1 MSEGITTAR
10 QDSEQRDSQS
20 QDPQQQNQQLQDP
33 QTQQPQPDWGDEAY
47 WKSLLDPQTHVPR
60 EYDPQTGYTEDQL
73 RAIRHYLHQHPEP
86 GFHEVRTTAYL
97 ARLMEQIGI
106 PVVPTPQLGT
116 GLIARIEGAKPGPRI
131 ALRADIDGLPVT
143 EQADVPFASQEDGF
157 MHACGHD
164 LHMTYLIG
172 AASRLATPESR
183 ANLAGTVDI
192 LFQPAEE
199 TSFGA
204 LRVISNAI
212 DTGDAD
218 KSLDGTG
225 KAPALAAIIGAHN
238 MPDYQPDEIAVGK
251 EPMMACSI
259 RFGVTLHAQGSHGAR
274 PESGTGPI
282 EAMATMITSLQTIVS
297 RNISPLHPAV
307 VSVTSVHAGSVWNVI
322 PPEASFIGTA
332 RVFSDADA
340 ELVRQRFF
348 TIVNGVAQAYG
359 ITADI
364 DWPHAQPVMQ
374 SDPALGLA
382 VADDVEHGG
391 YATLAPIVQQMPGE
405 DFAEFGSRT
414 RVVFAFIGSNGRADR
429 HYIHSPKYIGL
440 DSSIPTGAAFYE
452 NAARRVLREIAAQ

>member
-1 MSEGITTAR
+1 MSTDTVSGESASA
-10 QDSEQRDSQS
+10 QQS
-20 QDPQQQNQQLQDP
+20 DE
-33 QTQQPQPDWGDEAY
+33 TSVDWGDVAQLDA
-47 WKSLLDPQTHVPR
+47 LLDPQTHIPLD
-60 EYDPQTGYTEDQL
+60 YDPSVGYTPDQL
-73 RAIRHYLHQHPEP
+73 RAIRHYLHRHPEP

-97 ARLMEQIGI
+97 KSLMKQIGI
-106 PVVPTPQLGT
+106 DIVPTPQLET
-116 GLIARIEGAKPGPRI
+116 GLIARIRGEKTLDGQPGPRV

-143 EQADVPFASQEDGF
+143 EQADVPFVSQEDGF

-172 AASRLATPESR
+172 AASRLATPASR
-183 ANLAGTVDI
+183 RNLASTVDV

-218 KSLDGTG
+218 RDDSGEGNLPKLS
-225 KAPALAAIIGAHN
+225 AIIGAHN

-322 PPEASFIGTA
+322 PPEAKFIGTA
-332 RVFSDADA
+332 RVFSDDDA
-340 ELVRQRFF
+340 ELVRKRFF
-348 TIVNGVAQAYG
+348 AIVQGVAQAYG

-374 SDPALGLA
+374 SDPVLGLA
-382 VADDVEHGG
+382 VADDVKQGS
-391 YATLAPIVQQMPGE
+391 YARLAPIVQQMPGE

-414 RVVFAFIGSNGRADR
+414 RVVFAFIGSNGRSDR
-429 HYIHSPKYIGL
+429 HYIHSPKFIGL
-440 DSSIPTGAAFYE
+440 DSSIPTGVAFYE